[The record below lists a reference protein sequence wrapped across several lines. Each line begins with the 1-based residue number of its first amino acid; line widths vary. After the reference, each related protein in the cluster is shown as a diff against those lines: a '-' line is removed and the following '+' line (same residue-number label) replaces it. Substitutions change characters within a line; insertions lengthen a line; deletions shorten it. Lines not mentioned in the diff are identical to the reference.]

1 MLAGFVHFYSG
12 QGGGKSL
19 NAGYLLKIE
28 PTELVEGLLVGCEG
42 K

>member
-28 PTELVEGLLVGCEG
+28 PTEFVEGLLVGCEG